1 MWKFPCSWNYQT
13 WKSDNDDAVTGASKQ
28 SKSSSIDDVEIV
40 DDSTASKDVRTR
52 VKPKAAVA
60 AKMNVKR
67 QFQDS
72 WLSDFARLLYEN
84 GQLTF
89 FLKKFPGM
97 AGNSDFLKREK
108 YWNFNIKTDLQKRP
122 LNLKIRVNDF
132 IT

>member
-1 MWKFPCSWNYQT
+1 M
-13 WKSDNDDAVTGASKQ
+13 
-28 SKSSSIDDVEIV
+28 
-40 DDSTASKDVRTR
+40 ASKDVRTR
-52 VKPKAAVA
+52 VKPKA

-72 WLSDFARLLYEN
+72 WLSDFALLLYEN

-108 YWNFNIKTDLQKRP
+108 Y
-122 LNLKIRVNDF
+122 
-132 IT
+132 